1 MAKITVDANR
11 ESIPQVAAFVER
23 ELENF
28 SCPMKTLAQIN
39 IAVDEIYSNIVNY
52 AYGDGVGKA
61 SVAVES
67 AGENTVRVTFEDN
80 GIPYDPLAKPDPDV
94 TLSAEER
101 KIGGLGIFIVKKTMD
116 SMEYKYED
124 DKNILAIVKKW
135 N

>member
-23 ELENF
+23 ELENY
-28 SCPMKTLAQIN
+28 SCPMKALAQIN

-52 AYGDGVGKA
+52 AYGGGVGKA

-67 AGENTVRVTFEDN
+67 AGENSVRVTFEDS
-80 GIPYDPLAKPDPDV
+80 GVPYDPLAKPDPDV

-124 DKNILAIVKKW
+124 GKNVLAIVKKW

>member
-67 AGENTVRVTFEDN
+67 AGENTVRVTFEDS

>member
-1 MAKITVDANR
+1 MAKITVDASR

-28 SCPMKTLAQIN
+28 SCPMKELAQIN

-52 AYGDGVGKA
+52 AYGGGVGKA

-67 AGENTVRVTFEDN
+67 AGENSVRVTFEDN
-80 GIPYDPLAKPDPDV
+80 GVPYDPLAKPDPDV

-124 DKNILAIVKKW
+124 GKNVLAIVKKW